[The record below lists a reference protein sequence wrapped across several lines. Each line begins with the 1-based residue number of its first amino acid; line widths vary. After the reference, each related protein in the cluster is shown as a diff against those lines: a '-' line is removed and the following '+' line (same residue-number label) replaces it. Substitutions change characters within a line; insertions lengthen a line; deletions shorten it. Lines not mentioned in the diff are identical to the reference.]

1 MEKENEETKA
11 EPETKTEETTE
22 ETSEEELT
30 EAEEL
35 KKLTAAL
42 KEENDRRS
50 EIIMKEEK
58 AKAEKLLGGKGEGA
72 PQDKKKEE
80 ISDVDYAK
88 ATLAG
93 ENPDAEAKE

>member
-1 MEKENEETKA
+1 MVEEKKEEQKKEETK
-11 EPETKTEETTE
+11 TD

-42 KEENDRRS
+42 KEENDRRA

-72 PQDKKKEE
+72 RQDKKKEE
-80 ISDVDYAK
+80 I
-88 ATLAG
+88 
-93 ENPDAEAKE
+93 